1 MKSKSIKK
9 LLTAAL
15 VATMLVGSTL
25 SVCATGGNPG
35 TGGDGGSTSDAAEE
49 TSEETSEE
57 AAEAT
62 VSEVAAEVVNGEE
75 TSAPVT
81 PAVSF
86 VSADGNVSV
95 AGMAVKTTVAGA
107 IKVDSVQGL
116 AVTTPLAE
124 VKASLG
130 LTGSQTPF
138 IIAFDTNAKKSNLAM
153 DCVNAAA
160 ESLGGQVVTAI
171 NVTLGAKENGKLI
184 SLSNGSAGMVV
195 GLPKNVDTS
204 KTYSVVCV
212 QPGGVVTILND
223 QDSNP
228 ATVTFAVKA
237 GLGTYGIVSK

>member
-25 SVCATGGNPG
+25 SVCATGGKPG
-35 TGGDGGSTSDAAEE
+35 TGGDGGSSSDASEETAEE
-49 TSEETSEE
+49 T
-57 AAEAT
+57 AEAT

-86 VSADGNVSV
+86 VSANGNVSV
-95 AGMAVKTTVAGA
+95 AGMAVKNTVAGA

-204 KTYSVVCV
+204 RTYSVVCV

-237 GLGTYGIVSK
+237 GLGTYGIVAK